1 MRKTALFLLAS
12 FSISVIG
19 CVPFKANKPIQ
30 VSQVNYQTPNPPDLS
45 TWRAKQLQRIAEMKK
60 EMEEQSKLE
69 WESGNPILE
78 DNPF

>member
-1 MRKTALFLLAS
+1 MRKIALFLLAP

-30 VSQVNYQTPNPPDLS
+30 VSQVNYQTPKPPDLS
-45 TWRAKQLQRIAEMKK
+45 TWRAKQLQKIAEMKK
-60 EMEEQSKLE
+60 QMEEETKLE
-69 WESGNPILE
+69 WERNNPILD